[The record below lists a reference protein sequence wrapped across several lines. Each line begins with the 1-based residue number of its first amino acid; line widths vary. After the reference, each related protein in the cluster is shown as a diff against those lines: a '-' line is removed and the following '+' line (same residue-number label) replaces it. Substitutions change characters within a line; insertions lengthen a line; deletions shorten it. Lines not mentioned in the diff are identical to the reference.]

1 MRGAH
6 LKWVK
11 ARKSLE
17 KGAGDRIPQNR
28 ALLPTH
34 SDVLFGRGRPYQDHP
49 GNQRVGLMVE
59 SLMPRYNGL
68 KKLEKTALCQEL
80 VDEIKKSGGRFLKQV
95 SGGVWEVGSDTL
107 AREKISQTF
116 RTTRSVI
123 KKREVVD
130 GGQKKDP
137 NGFRESGHEETGKRV
152 RQD

>member
-1 MRGAH
+1 MSDSGDLMRGTH

-17 KGAGDRIPQNR
+17 KGAGDQIPQNR

-59 SLMPRYNGL
+59 SLMTRSNGL

-80 VDEIKKSGGRFLKQV
+80 VDEIKKSGGRFLKQA
-95 SGGVWEVGSDTL
+95 SGGVWEVGNDTL
-107 AREKISQTF
+107 LAPCILL
-116 RTTRSVI
+116 
-123 KKREVVD
+123 
-130 GGQKKDP
+130 
-137 NGFRESGHEETGKRV
+137 
-152 RQD
+152 

>member
-1 MRGAH
+1 MGQGEE
-6 LKWVK
+6 KS
-11 ARKSLE
+11 RKGSRRSNPPKPRPFTDPFRCLVWTGSTLPRPSWE
-17 KGAGDRIPQNR
+17 PTSGSHGRILDATVQWAQEVGKDGIMPR
-28 ALLPTH
+28 A
-34 SDVLFGRGRPYQDHP
+34 RGR
-49 GNQRVGLMVE
+49 NQ
-59 SLMPRYNGL
+59 
-68 KKLEKTALCQEL
+68 
-80 VDEIKKSGGRFLKQV
+80 KSGGRFLKQV